1 MLEFYQSQWLK
12 PCRIQQKN
20 RGRKSGDKDGK
31 ALYKLMNID
40 VYGEAMENLRNG
52 IHAKLVNMKTIT

>member
-1 MLEFYQSQWLK
+1 MAKTIVEFNK
-12 PCRIQQKN
+12 KN
-20 RGRKSGDKDGK
+20 RGKKSGDKDGK

-52 IHAKLVNMKTIT
+52 IHAKLVKNENNYLKWTK